1 MPASASRITS
11 LAPWQAADPVRV
23 TIVTP
28 PAVEIALEADDLV
41 QQMLRL
47 DGSTDA
53 AYVTHL
59 IAAARKY
66 FEQQT
71 GLALIHQTVKATLDR
86 IPANRHGNLRH
97 LDLPKAPLVSI
108 TSVNYIDED
117 GADQTLTAAAYTAGN
132 IGVDG
137 AFGRV
142 SLKPDYSWPDLGEYP
157 GAFSITFVAGYSAAA
172 TAVPEGHRYAILA
185 LAAWWYEQ
193 RLPVNVGNIVNPV
206 PHHLD
211 ALIEQARLAF
221 VA

>member
-1 MPASASRITS
+1 MPATAARNYP
-11 LAPWQAADPVRV
+11 APLTATDPVRV
-23 TIVTP
+23 SIVTP
-28 PAVEIALEADDLV
+28 PAVEVALVADDLV

-47 DGSTDA
+47 DGTTDA
-53 AYVTHL
+53 AYITHL
-59 IAAARKY
+59 IAAARRY

-71 GLALIHQTVKATLDR
+71 GLALINQTVKASFDR

-97 LDLPKAPLVSI
+97 LELPRAPLVSV
-108 TSVNYIDED
+108 TSVNYIDD
-117 GADQTLTAAAYTAGN
+117 AGTAQTLSASAYAVGN
-132 IGVDG
+132 VGVDS

-142 SLKPDYSWPDLGEYP
+142 SLKPDFSWPDLGDYP
-157 GAFSITFVAGYSAAA
+157 GAFSITFVAGYGAAA

-193 RLPVNVGNIVNPV
+193 RLPVNVGNIVNAV

>member
-1 MPASASRITS
+1 MTTYREARPE
-11 LAPWQAADPVRV
+11 LPWV
-23 TIVTP
+23 TNPGRLTVVTP
-28 PAVEIALEADDLV
+28 PAVEIALTADDLV

-47 DGSTDA
+47 DSATDA
-53 AYVTHL
+53 AYVTHI

-71 GLALIHQTVKATLDR
+71 GLALINQTLKVSFDR
-86 IPANRHGNLRH
+86 VPANRHGNLRH
-97 LDLPKAPLVSI
+97 IDLPRAPLVSI
-108 TSVNYIDED
+108 TSVNYIDEA
-117 GADQTLTAAAYTAGN
+117 GAAQTLSASAYAAGN
-132 IGVDG
+132 VGFDG

-142 SLKPDYSWPDLGEYP
+142 SLKPESSWPDLGDYP
-157 GAFSITFVAGYSAAA
+157 GAFSITFVAGYGAAA
-172 TAVPEGHRYAILA
+172 TSVPEGHRYAILA

-193 RLPVNVGNIVNPV
+193 RLPVNVGNIVNAV